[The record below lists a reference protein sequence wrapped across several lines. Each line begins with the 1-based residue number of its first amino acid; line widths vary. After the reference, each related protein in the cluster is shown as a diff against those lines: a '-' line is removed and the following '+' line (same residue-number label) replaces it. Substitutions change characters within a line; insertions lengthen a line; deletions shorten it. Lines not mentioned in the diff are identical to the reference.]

1 MKTLWIIIVA
11 VLLISGKGI
20 AQNEYGELPKTNLN
34 AFQEITSK
42 SLNELEDIIT
52 ILGKEKIY
60 KVSIEFED
68 SISFNRGA
76 YKIITDDNI
85 EKKDYLINELKQK
98 FHNIKFVYE
107 FVDSVDFV
115 IKFSQL
121 KLKTVYT
128 DLKAKKIFGDEY
140 VSRELSVN
148 YDFSV
153 SGKEL
158 ISRKINKIFK
168 DEVKVDKL
176 EYIESGNYAFLKSV
190 LPEKPFLKKIL
201 VPAVIVAVSAIATIL
216 FFTIRSK

>member
-1 MKTLWIIIVA
+1 MKALWLIIAAI
-11 VLLISGKGI
+11 LLVSGKGI
-20 AQNEYGELPKTNLN
+20 AQNDYGELPKTNLN
-34 AFQEITSK
+34 AFHEITSK
-42 SLNELEDIIT
+42 SLNELEDVIT

-121 KLKTVYT
+121 IFKTAYT

>member
-1 MKTLWIIIVA
+1 
-11 VLLISGKGI
+11 
-20 AQNEYGELPKTNLN
+20 LPKTNLN